1 MNYPI
6 LHTEKEI
13 LQKLRQNLTPAT
25 KDLLCFFSCNLSAYI
40 TDPLFMTIPLEDK
53 IVHRGY
59 SVFETTKIFG
69 NKIYQLDKHI
79 DRFEKSINYIN
90 LKSKYSHS
98 EFKSIITNLSALAR
112 SIEKE
117 RDIEIR
123 YFYSAGVGNFSV
135 VVDDSK
141 HTFYAFALRAYN
153 ELRPVNGT
161 EEFSVKINELKSQA
175 AKSKNTNY
183 LINAMTTK
191 QSKDKGG
198 FLGIM
203 TDTDGSLLESPIS
216 NVAFYLEDGSFCVPP
231 FEKTLAGTTV
241 IRCMDF
247 IEKVLI
253 PEGIVKGIVRDYV
266 TIEDVKVGRVD
277 GEFTDGRKKVK
288 EIMMLGGDFL
298 IPILKLDGMEI
309 TKEPG
314 VVARRLQEF
323 LINDKKGEESSEPVP
338 ELDF

>member
-1 MNYPI
+1 MNFPV
-6 LHTEKEI
+6 LRTEKEI
-13 LQKLRQNLTPAT
+13 LQKLRGNMTPAT
-25 KDLLCFFSCNLSAYI
+25 KDLLCFFSCNISSFI

-79 DRFEKSINYIN
+79 DRFEKSISYIN
-90 LKSKYSHS
+90 LKSKFNHS
-98 EFKSIITNLSALAR
+98 EYKNIILNLSALAR

-135 VVDDSK
+135 AVDDTK

-161 EEFSVKINELKSQA
+161 NEFSVNMHELRSQA

-191 QSKDKGG
+191 ISKDQGG

-203 TDTDGSLLESPIS
+203 TDKDGSLLESPIS
-216 NVAFYLEDGSFCVPP
+216 NIAFLLEDDTFWVPP

-241 IRCMDF
+241 IRCMDY
-247 IEKVLI
+247 IEKNLI
-253 PEGIVKGIVRDYV
+253 PEGLIKKIVRGYIKID
-266 TIEDVKVGRVD
+266 DVEEGRLNNNQ
-277 GEFTDGRKKVK
+277 KKVK
-288 EIMMLGGDFL
+288 EIMFLGGDFL
-298 IPILKLDGMEI
+298 IPILKLNGMDI
-309 TKEPG
+309 NKEPG
-314 VVARRLQEF
+314 NIARKLQEF
-323 LINDKKGEESSEPVP
+323 LLNDKKGEDSSEPVP
-338 ELDF
+338 DIKF

>member
-1 MNYPI
+1 MNYQI
-6 LHTEKEI
+6 LRSEKEI
-13 LQKLRQNLTPAT
+13 LERLRKNMTPAT
-25 KDLLCFFSCNLSAYI
+25 KDLLCFFSSSLSAYI

-59 SVFETTKIFG
+59 SVFETTKIFE

-79 DRFEKSINYIN
+79 DRFEKSIDYIN

-98 EFKSIITNLSALAR
+98 DFKSIIMNLSALAR

-135 VVDDSK
+135 AVDDSK

-161 EEFSVKINELKSQA
+161 EEYSVNINELKTQA

-183 LINAMTTK
+183 LINSMTTK

-203 TDTDGSLLESPIS
+203 TDSDGCLLESPIS
-216 NVAFYLEDGSFCVPP
+216 NVAFLMEDDSFWVPP

-241 IRCMDF
+241 IRCMNY

-253 PEGIVKGIVRDYV
+253 PEGVVKEIVRGYV
-266 TIEDVKVGRVD
+266 TIDDVRIGR
-277 GEFTDGRKKVK
+277 EKSSNEKIKVK

-298 IPILKLDGMEI
+298 IPILKLDVMQI
-309 TKEPG
+309 TREPG
-314 VVARRLQEF
+314 NLARKLQNF
-323 LINDKKGEESSEPVP
+323 LLNDKKGEESNELVP
-338 ELDF
+338 ELKF

>member
-1 MNYPI
+1 
-6 LHTEKEI
+6 
-13 LQKLRQNLTPAT
+13 
-25 KDLLCFFSCNLSAYI
+25 
-40 TDPLFMTIPLEDK
+40 MTIPLEDK

-59 SVFETTKIFG
+59 SVFETTKIFE

-79 DRFEKSINYIN
+79 DRFEKSIDYIN

-98 EFKSIITNLSALAR
+98 DFKSIIMNLSALAR

-135 VVDDSK
+135 AVDDSK

-161 EEFSVKINELKSQA
+161 EEYSVNINELKTQA

-183 LINAMTTK
+183 LINSMTTK

-203 TDTDGSLLESPIS
+203 TDSDGCLLESPIS
-216 NVAFYLEDGSFCVPP
+216 NVAFLMEDDSFWVPP

-241 IRCMDF
+241 IRCMNY

-253 PEGIVKGIVRDYV
+253 PEGVVKEIVRGYV
-266 TIEDVKVGRVD
+266 TIDDVRIGR
-277 GEFTDGRKKVK
+277 EKSSNEKIKVK

-298 IPILKLDGMEI
+298 IPILKLDGMQI
-309 TKEPG
+309 TREPG
-314 VVARRLQEF
+314 NLARKLQNF
-323 LINDKKGEESSEPVP
+323 LLNDKKGEESNELVP
-338 ELDF
+338 ELKF

>member
-6 LHTEKEI
+6 LRTEKEI
-13 LQKLRQNLTPAT
+13 ITKLRQNMTPAT
-25 KDLLCFFSCNLSAYI
+25 KDLLCFFSCNLSAFI

-90 LKSKYSHS
+90 LKSKYNHDDY
-98 EFKSIITNLSALAR
+98 KSIILKLSSIAR

-135 VVDDSK
+135 AVDDSK

-161 EEFSVKINELKSQA
+161 EEFSVNMNQLKSQA

-203 TDTDGSLLESPIS
+203 TDADGSLLESPIS
-216 NVAFYLEDGSFCVPP
+216 NIAFLLEDDSFWVPP

-253 PEGIVKGIVRDYV
+253 PEQVVKQIVRGYV
-266 TIEDVKVGRVD
+266 TIDDVKIGRVD
-277 GEFTDGRKKVK
+277 SLANKKVK
-288 EIMMLGGDFL
+288 EIMFLGGDFL

-314 VVARRLQEF
+314 KVSRRLQEF
-323 LINDKKGEESSEPVP
+323 LINDKKGEESSDPVP
-338 ELDF
+338 ELEF

>member
-6 LHTEKEI
+6 LRTEKEI
-13 LQKLRQNLTPAT
+13 LEKLRQNMTPAT
-25 KDLLCFFSCNLSAYI
+25 KDLLCFFSCNLSAFI

-90 LKSKYSHS
+90 LKSKFSHND
-98 EFKSIITNLSALAR
+98 FKSIITNLSALAR

-135 VVDDSK
+135 VVDESK

-161 EEFSVKINELKSQA
+161 EEFSVNIQELRNQA

-203 TDTDGSLLESPIS
+203 TDSDGNLLESPIS
-216 NVAFYLEDGSFCVPP
+216 NIAFLMEDDTYCVPP

-247 IEKVLI
+247 IDKVLI
-253 PEGIVKGIVRDYV
+253 PEGIVKGIVRGYV
-266 TIEDVKVGRVD
+266 TIDDVKSGRIND
-277 GEFTDGRKKVK
+277 ASKKVK
-288 EIMMLGGDFL
+288 EIMLLGGDFL

-314 VVARRLQEF
+314 KVARTLQEF
-323 LINDKKGEESSEPVP
+323 LLNDKKGEESSQPVP
-338 ELDF
+338 ELNF